1 MEVHRQMQEVLTSF
15 VMVGAHKEPYENLA
29 NSIIVQAV
37 YDYCHAQ
44 EALKKDPRNKHALW
58 TLRECEAFFQSR
70 WFGVLTTIRGLGLVE
85 LCNKFSA
92 EILKTAHVHP
102 IKEGNHGKKRAG

>member
-1 MEVHRQMQEVLTSF
+1 MEEILTRYIG
-15 VMVGAHKEPYENLA
+15 VGAHKEPYENLA

-44 EALKKDPRNKHALW
+44 EDLKKDPRDSEALW